1 MNDGGR
7 SARRLWLPVLLT
19 WLVAAGSPHAA
30 TAAGASESY
39 AEELFVRPL
48 ATGYVYAF
56 FQFTV
61 VRDEAAAFR
70 HSGLFPHSLA
80 DIVDR
85 FRVAE
90 LHVDLTSGLWRHKAW
105 GYPAVDAPS
114 GAEMSARFRN
124 DTASDDVD
132 AAWYGLTNALSGLL
146 CTSLN
151 FVSTAN
157 SYASSA
163 DPAYRYANLPRENVC
178 TENLTPWKKLL
189 PCDSTR
195 GLSSLLNSG
204 HVHNANYHSLGIH
217 FRPLCSSA
225 TGRCVYE
232 LRQTVSLV
240 YDSAF
245 VSFSN
250 NYDWSLRKMFGTGLF
265 ETCPLADYSKIY
277 VDTSSNTTVP
287 FTLSREP
294 DYYLKDNLA
303 VYQLD
308 GVFHLSAL
316 APKPKMPVSELRP
329 LLYTD
334 RFITGFGQ
342 EYGGLVTRLY
352 NQHVSPITVT
362 VIENIPWF
370 LPIYYHTLKVTSDG
384 VRVTPKAL
392 VYKPG
397 KGRVRIY
404 YLEIVLELAPR
415 SVTEISVQF
424 DYVFL
429 KWQEYPP
436 DANHGFYIGSAIVKA
451 TIPRHATALTFDKSL
466 IIDNLNSSE
475 PDYLITLKTENF
487 IITLPTPDFSMP
499 YNVICLA
506 CTVVALAFGPIHNIT
521 TKRLKLT
528 TAKYVP
534 GLASIVQKLYAW
546 LDNVVRNKKTNGV
559 GKEAAVKV
567 FTPEELDYHPTLGH
581 VSEKYMRDRNDCT
594 EL

>member
-1 MNDGGR
+1 MNDGR
-7 SARRLWLPVLLT
+7 RFARPPLLLAI
-19 WLVAAGSPHAA
+19 LVAVGSPAA
-30 TAAGASESY
+30 ANASESY
-39 AEELFVRPL
+39 AEELFVKPL
-48 ATGYVYAF
+48 ATGYVYTF

-61 VRDEAAAFR
+61 VRDESAAFR

-85 FRVAE
+85 FRVVE

-114 GAEMSARFRN
+114 GAEISARFRN
-124 DTASDDVD
+124 DTAPDDVD

-151 FVSTAN
+151 FINSAN
-157 SYASSA
+157 SYESSA
-163 DPAYRYANLPRENVC
+163 DRAYRYANLPRENVC

-204 HVHNANYHSLGIH
+204 RVHNANYHSLGIH
-217 FRPLCSSA
+217 FRPLCSST
-225 TGRCVYE
+225 TGRCAYE

-240 YDSAF
+240 YDSVF
-245 VSFSN
+245 VSLNN

-265 ETCPLADYSKIY
+265 KTCPLADHSKIY
-277 VDTSSNTTVP
+277 VDMSSNATVP
-287 FTLSREP
+287 FTLSQEP
-294 DYYLKDNLA
+294 DYYLNDNVA
-303 VYQLD
+303 VYELN
-308 GVFHLSAL
+308 GIFHLSAVV
-316 APKPKMPVSELRP
+316 PKPRVLVSESRP

-352 NQHVSPITVT
+352 NEYALPITVT

-370 LPIYYHTLKVTSDG
+370 LPVYYHTLKVTSND
-384 VRVTPKAL
+384 VRVVPKAL

-404 YLEIVLELAPR
+404 YIEIVLELPPH
-415 SVTEISVQF
+415 SVTEISIQF

-451 TIPRHATALTFDKSL
+451 IVPRRATSLTFDKSL
-466 IIDNLNSSE
+466 IVDNLNSTE
-475 PDYLITLKTENF
+475 PNYLITLKTENF

-534 GLASIVQKLYAW
+534 GLASVVQKLYTW
-546 LDNVVRNKKTNGV
+546 LENIVWNKKIN
-559 GKEAAVKV
+559 KMRKASAVKV
-567 FTPEELDYHPTLGH
+567 FAPDELEYHPTLGH
-581 VSEKYMRDRNDCT
+581 VSKEFMRHRDDCK
-594 EL
+594 ES

>member
-1 MNDGGR
+1 MFAD
-7 SARRLWLPVLLT
+7 RLCSLL
-19 WLVAAGSPHAA
+19 LLLA
-30 TAAGASESY
+30 TAVSAVHARSESY
-39 AEELFVRPL
+39 SEELFIKPL
-48 ATGYVYAF
+48 ATGYVYSF

-61 VRDEAAAFR
+61 VREGGSFS
-70 HSGLFPHSLA
+70 HSDLVPHSLG
-80 DIVDR
+80 DIIDR

-90 LHVDLTSGLWRHKAW
+90 LHVDLTSGLWRHKSW

-114 GAEMSARFRN
+114 GAEISARFHHN
-124 DTASDDVD
+124 TVDVNKN
-132 AAWYGLTNALSGLL
+132 WYGLTNALSGLL

-151 FVSTAN
+151 FINTAN
-157 SYASSA
+157 SYESSA
-163 DPAYRYANLPRENVC
+163 DRLYRYSNLPRENVC

-204 HVHNANYHSLGIH
+204 RVHNANYHSLGIH
-217 FRPLCSSA
+217 FRPLCDDP
-225 TGRCVYE
+225 GKICKYE

-240 YDSAF
+240 YDSVF
-245 VSFSN
+245 ISVNNN

-265 ETCPLADYSKIY
+265 KTCPLADYSKIY
-277 VDTSSNTTVP
+277 VDISANNSVP
-287 FTLSREP
+287 YVLSQDP
-294 DYYLKDNLA
+294 DYFLKDNIA
-303 VYQLD
+303 VYNLN
-308 GVFHLSAL
+308 GIFHLSAL
-316 APKPKMPVSELRP
+316 MPRPKVVVSELRP

-342 EYGGLVTRLY
+342 EYGGLVTRIY
-352 NQHVSPITVT
+352 NEHNAPVTAT

-370 LPIYYHTLKVTSDG
+370 LPIYYHTLKVTSNG

-392 VYKPG
+392 IYMPG
-397 KGRVRIY
+397 KGRMRIY
-404 YLEIVLELAPR
+404 YLEIVLELPSH

-451 TIPRHATALTFDKSL
+451 SIPRNATSLTFDKSL
-466 IIDNLNSSE
+466 IIDNLNSSSSSNF
-475 PDYLITLKTENF
+475 DYLITLKTENF

-534 GLASIVQKLYAW
+534 GLASVVQKSYLW
-546 LDNVVRNKKTNGV
+546 LENIVWYKNANKI
-559 GKEAAVKV
+559 GKATSVKV
-567 FTPEELDYHPTLGH
+567 FAPEELSYHPTLGH
-581 VSEKYMRDRNDCT
+581 VSEQFMENQVDFK
-594 EL
+594 ES

>member
-1 MNDGGR
+1 MLDGQGGP
-7 SARRLWLPVLLT
+7 ARRLSLMFVFVLAL
-19 WLVAAGSPHAA
+19 AAGHAR
-30 TAAGASESY
+30 SESY
-39 AEELFVRPL
+39 SEELFIKPL
-48 ATGYVYAF
+48 ATGYVYSF

-61 VRDEAAAFR
+61 VRDDDDAFR
-70 HSGLFPHSLA
+70 HSDLFPHSLGE
-80 DIVDR
+80 IIDR
-85 FRVAE
+85 FRVSE

-114 GAEMSARFRN
+114 GAEISARFRN
-124 DTASDDVD
+124 GTKTTDVD
-132 AAWYGLTNALSGLL
+132 AHWYGLTNALSGLL

-151 FVSTAN
+151 FINTAN
-157 SYASSA
+157 SYESST
-163 DPAYRYANLPRENVC
+163 DRMYRYANLPRENVC

-189 PCDSTR
+189 PCDSSR

-204 HVHNANYHSLGIH
+204 RVHNANYHSLGIH
-217 FRPLCSSA
+217 FRPLCSA
-225 TGRCVYE
+225 AGRCSYE

-240 YDSAF
+240 YDSVF
-245 VSFSN
+245 ISLN
-250 NYDWSLRKMFGTGLF
+250 NNHDWSLRKMFGTGLF
-265 ETCPLADYSKIY
+265 KSCPLAGYSKLY
-277 VDTSSNTTVP
+277 VDTTSNLSVP
-287 FTLSREP
+287 FTLSQDP
-294 DYYLKDNLA
+294 DYFLDGNRIA
-303 VYQLD
+303 VYKLN
-308 GVFHLSAL
+308 GIFHLSAVV
-316 APKPKMPVSELRP
+316 PKPKVAISELRP

-352 NQHVSPITVT
+352 NEHVLPVTVT

-370 LPIYYHTLKVTSDG
+370 LPIYYHTLKVTSNG
-384 VRVTPKAL
+384 VRVMPKSL
-392 VYKPG
+392 IYKPG

-451 TIPRHATALTFDKSL
+451 TIPRYATSLTFDKSL
-466 IIDNLNSSE
+466 IIDNLNSTGY
-475 PDYLITLKTENF
+475 DYLITLKTENF

-534 GLASIVQKLYAW
+534 GLASVVQKLYMW
-546 LDNVVRNKKTNGV
+546 LENIVRTSRKINKV
-559 GKEAAVKV
+559 GTISTVKV
-567 FTPEELDYHPTLGH
+567 FTPEELGYHPTLGH
-581 VSEKYMRDRNDCT
+581 VSKEFMKTQVDHK

>member
-1 MNDGGR
+1 MNAKSLGFLFVFIGP
-7 SARRLWLPVLLT
+7 AY
-19 WLVAAGSPHAA
+19 
-30 TAAGASESY
+30 SETYS
-39 AEELFVRPL
+39 EELFIKPL
-48 ATGYVYAF
+48 ATGFVYSF

-61 VRDEAAAFR
+61 IREDDSFK
-70 HSGLFPHSLA
+70 HSILFPHSLG
-80 DIVDR
+80 DIIDR
-85 FRVAE
+85 FHVAE
-90 LHVDLTSGLWRHKAW
+90 LNVDLTSGLWRHKSW

-114 GAEMSARFRN
+114 GAEISARFHN
-124 DTASDDVD
+124 DTQDVD
-132 AAWYGLTNALSGLL
+132 KHWYGLTNALSGLL

-151 FVSTAN
+151 FINSAN
-157 SYASSA
+157 SYESSA
-163 DPAYRYANLPRENVC
+163 DRVYRYSNLPRENVC

-204 HVHNANYHSLGIH
+204 RVHNANYHSLGIH
-217 FRPLCSSA
+217 FRPLCNA
-225 TGRCVYE
+225 GKCKYE

-240 YDSAF
+240 YDSVF
-245 VSFSN
+245 ISFNN

-265 ETCPLADYSKIY
+265 KTCPLADYSKIY
-277 VDTSSNTTVP
+277 LDTSSNSSVP
-287 FTLSREP
+287 YLISQEP
-294 DYYLKDNLA
+294 NYFLKNNIA
-303 VYQLD
+303 VYNLK
-308 GVFHLSAL
+308 GIFHLSAIVPR
-316 APKPKMPVSELRP
+316 PKIVVSELRP

-342 EYGGLVTRLY
+342 EYGGLVTRIY
-352 NQHVSPITVT
+352 NDHKSPIIAT

-370 LPIYYHTLKVTSDG
+370 LPIYYHTLKVTSNG
-384 VRVTPKAL
+384 IRVIPKAL
-392 VYKPG
+392 IYKPG

-451 TIPRHATALTFDKSL
+451 TIPRHATSLTFDKSL
-466 IIDNLNSSE
+466 IVDNLNSTGS
-475 PDYLITLKTENF
+475 DYLICLKTENF

-534 GLASIVQKLYAW
+534 GLASVAQKLYVW
-546 LDNVVRNKKTNGV
+546 LENIFWSKNKNKT
-559 GKEAAVKV
+559 GKAAVVKV
-567 FTPEELDYHPTLGH
+567 FAPEELSYHPTLGH
-581 VSEKYMRDRNDCT
+581 VSEEFMKDKQDYNI
-594 EL
+594 ES

>member
-1 MNDGGR
+1 MVLAYKM
-7 SARRLWLPVLLT
+7 SSKSLWLLFIFI
-19 WLVAAGSPHAA
+19 GSSY
-30 TAAGASESY
+30 SETYS
-39 AEELFVRPL
+39 EELFIKPL
-48 ATGYVYAF
+48 ATGYVYSF

-61 VRDEAAAFR
+61 IREDDSFK
-70 HSGLFPHSLA
+70 HSTLFPHSLG
-80 DIVDR
+80 DIIDR
-85 FRVAE
+85 FHVAE
-90 LHVDLTSGLWRHKAW
+90 LNVDLTSGLWKHKSW

-114 GAEMSARFRN
+114 GAEISARFHN
-124 DTASDDVD
+124 DTQDVD
-132 AAWYGLTNALSGLL
+132 KHWYGLTNALSGLL

-151 FVSTAN
+151 FINSAN
-157 SYASSA
+157 SYESSA
-163 DPAYRYANLPRENVC
+163 DRVYRYSNLPRENVC

-204 HVHNANYHSLGIH
+204 RVHNANYHSLGIH
-217 FRPLCSSA
+217 FRPLCNA
-225 TGRCVYE
+225 GKCKYE

-240 YDSAF
+240 YDSIF
-245 VSFSN
+245 ISFNN

-265 ETCPLADYSKIY
+265 KTCPLADYSKIY
-277 VDTSSNTTVP
+277 LDTSSNSSVP
-287 FTLSREP
+287 YLISQEP
-294 DYYLKDNLA
+294 DYVLKNNIA
-303 VYQLD
+303 VYNLN
-308 GVFHLSAL
+308 GIFHLSAIVPR
-316 APKPKMPVSELRP
+316 PKIVVSELRP

-342 EYGGLVTRLY
+342 EYGGLVTRIY
-352 NQHVSPITVT
+352 NDHKSPIIAT

-370 LPIYYHTLKVTSDG
+370 LPIYYHTLKVTSNG
-384 VRVTPKAL
+384 IRVIPKAL
-392 VYKPG
+392 IYKPG

-451 TIPRHATALTFDKSL
+451 TIPRNATSLTFDKSL
-466 IIDNLNSSE
+466 IIDNLNSTG
-475 PDYLITLKTENF
+475 DNYLICLKTENF

-521 TKRLKLT
+521 TKKLKLT

-534 GLASIVQKLYAW
+534 GLASVAQKLYV
-546 LDNVVRNKKTNGV
+546 LMETIFMLKTKKT
-559 GKEAAVKV
+559 GKPASVKV
-567 FTPEELDYHPTLGH
+567 FTPEELSYHPTLGH
-581 VSEKYMRDRNDCT
+581 VSEEFMKNKGS
-594 EL
+594 

>member
-1 MNDGGR
+1 MIA
-7 SARRLWLPVLLT
+7 SEWLWILLAFVSHAR
-19 WLVAAGSPHAA
+19 
-30 TAAGASESY
+30 SESY
-39 AEELFVRPL
+39 SEELLIKPL
-48 ATGYVYAF
+48 ATGYVYSF

-61 VRDEAAAFR
+61 ILDDDSFE
-70 HSGLFPHSLA
+70 HSNLFPHSLG
-80 DIVDR
+80 DIINR
-85 FRVAE
+85 FHVTE
-90 LHVDLTSGLWRHKAW
+90 LNVDLTSGLWRHKFW

-114 GAEMSARFRN
+114 GAEISARFHN
-124 DTASDDVD
+124 DTQDVD
-132 AAWYGLTNALSGLL
+132 KHWYGLTNALSGLL

-151 FVSTAN
+151 FINSAN
-157 SYASSA
+157 SYESST
-163 DPAYRYANLPRENVC
+163 DSMYRYSNLPRENVC

-204 HVHNANYHSLGIH
+204 RVHNANYHSLGIH
-217 FRPLCSSA
+217 FRPLCDV
-225 TGRCVYE
+225 GKCKYE

-240 YDSAF
+240 YDSVF
-245 VSFSN
+245 ISLNN

-265 ETCPLADYSKIY
+265 KICPLAEYSKLY
-277 VDTSSNTTVP
+277 VDTSSNSSVP
-287 FTLSREP
+287 YTFSQEP
-294 DYYLKDNLA
+294 DYFLKDNIA
-303 VYQLD
+303 VFNLNT
-308 GVFHLSAL
+308 VFHLSAI
-316 APKPKMPVSELRP
+316 APKPKTTVSELRP

-352 NQHVSPITVT
+352 NEHKLPVIVT

-370 LPIYYHTLKVTSDG
+370 LPIYYHTLKVTSNG
-384 VRVTPKAL
+384 VHVTPKSL
-392 VYKPG
+392 IYKPG

-404 YLEIVLELAPR
+404 YLEIVLELPPR
-415 SVTEISVQF
+415 SETEISVQF

-451 TIPRHATALTFDKSL
+451 TIPRQATSLTFDKSL

-475 PDYLITLKTENF
+475 LDYLICLKTENF

-534 GLASIVQKLYAW
+534 GLASVVQKLYSW
-546 LDNVVRNKKTNGV
+546 LENIVWNKKINKV
-559 GKEAAVKV
+559 KGKSAAIKV
-567 FTPEELDYHPTLGH
+567 FAPDELSYHTTLGH
-581 VSEKYMRDRNDCT
+581 VSEEFMETQVNCK
-594 EL
+594 ES

>member
-1 MNDGGR
+1 MNAKCLGFLFVFIGP
-7 SARRLWLPVLLT
+7 AC
-19 WLVAAGSPHAA
+19 
-30 TAAGASESY
+30 SETYS
-39 AEELFVRPL
+39 EELFIKPL
-48 ATGYVYAF
+48 ATGYVYSF

-61 VRDEAAAFR
+61 IREDDSLK
-70 HSGLFPHSLA
+70 HSTLFPHSLG
-80 DIVDR
+80 DIIDR
-85 FRVAE
+85 FHVAE
-90 LHVDLTSGLWRHKAW
+90 LNVDLTSGLWRHKSW

-114 GAEMSARFRN
+114 GAEISARFHN
-124 DTASDDVD
+124 NTQDVD
-132 AAWYGLTNALSGLL
+132 KNWYGLTNALSGLL

-151 FVSTAN
+151 FINSAN
-157 SYASSA
+157 SYESSA
-163 DPAYRYANLPRENVC
+163 DRVYRYSNLPRENVC

-204 HVHNANYHSLGIH
+204 RVHNANYHSLGIH
-217 FRPLCSSA
+217 FRPLCNA
-225 TGRCVYE
+225 GKCKYE

-240 YDSAF
+240 YDSVF
-245 VSFSN
+245 ISFNN

-265 ETCPLADYSKIY
+265 KTCPLADYSKIY
-277 VDTSSNTTVP
+277 LDTSSNSSVP
-287 FTLSREP
+287 YLISQEP
-294 DYYLKDNLA
+294 DYILKNNIA
-303 VYQLD
+303 VYNLN
-308 GVFHLSAL
+308 GIFHLSAIVPR
-316 APKPKMPVSELRP
+316 PKIVVSELRP

-342 EYGGLVTRLY
+342 EYGGLVTRIY
-352 NQHVSPITVT
+352 NDHKSSIIAT

-370 LPIYYHTLKVTSDG
+370 LPIYYHTLKVTSNG
-384 VRVTPKAL
+384 VRVIPKAL
-392 VYKPG
+392 IYKPG

-404 YLEIVLELAPR
+404 YLEIVLELPPR

-451 TIPRHATALTFDKSL
+451 AIPRNATSLTFDKSL
-466 IIDNLNSSE
+466 IVDNLNSTGS
-475 PDYLITLKTENF
+475 DYLICLKTENF

-534 GLASIVQKLYAW
+534 GLASVAQKLYIW
-546 LDNVVRNKKTNGV
+546 LENIFWSKKKNKT
-559 GKEAAVKV
+559 GKAAVVKV
-567 FTPEELDYHPTLGH
+567 FVPEELSYHPTLGH
-581 VSEKYMRDRNDCT
+581 VSEEFMKDKVDYIAS
-594 EL
+594 